1 MKKVK
6 LRLLLL
12 LCLTSSL
19 ALSQV
24 TTTLIPTEKGKTI
37 RKKEM
42 LNPLLFRWTPV
53 AARANEAVTY
63 RLKVWQLKE
72 GQTNAQVM
80 QTKPLLTK
88 DVQNVAEATVTN
100 LVTNPCKPP
109 YTCTFIWQVEALD
122 KNARTI
128 LGGSSGS
135 NQTFSFLLLDDNINI
150 KIDSVSTS
158 CCKDS
163 VQKVSI
169 WVKNLHISNSVRIT
183 AIQYRVNNTG
193 SLTALA
199 TAPPLPL
206 PILIIVPGGV
216 QVFTANIPCVDSM
229 RTIKY
234 IVYAELPSDPDNTN
248 NETATDTLHCCSAC
262 DSLNIPRPAI
272 INFNADNTLSF
283 NQAPITTTPLKP
295 VKSIQAELVYFEMT
309 PENDL
314 CLPCDKDAATYGH
327 FTNGTNSIKRDGA
340 AQSLSINIT
349 TPQLTPCCSAV
360 FRWCIR
366 YKIILEDCSSCTK
379 VVCYEKRK
387 LGCQPQPILNNNQK

>member
-19 ALSQV
+19 AVSQV
-24 TTTLIPTEKGKTI
+24 TTTLIPSEKGKTI

-42 LNPLLFRWTPV
+42 LKPLLFRWTPV
-53 AARANEAVTY
+53 VAKPNEAVTY
-63 RLKVWQLKE
+63 RLKVWQLKQ

-80 QTKPLLTK
+80 QTTPLLTK
-88 DVQNVAEATVTN
+88 DVQNVAETTVPN

-109 YTCTFIWQVEALD
+109 YLCEFIWQVEALD
-122 KNARTI
+122 KNARSI
-128 LGGSSGS
+128 LGGSSGT
-135 NQTFSFLLLDDNINI
+135 NQIFSFILLDDNINT
-150 KIDSVSTS
+150 KIDSVSTN

-163 VQKVSI
+163 VQTVSI
-169 WVKNLHISNSVRIT
+169 WVKNMHLTNSARIT
-183 AIQYRVNNTG
+183 SIKYRVNNSTVL
-193 SLTALA
+193 LTLA
-199 TAPPLPL
+199 TTPVLPSVVLAPTA
-206 PILIIVPGGV
+206 V
-216 QVFTANIPCVDSM
+216 QKFTASIPCIDTM

-234 IVYAELPSDPDNTN
+234 IVYAELPTDPDNTN

-262 DSLNIPRPAI
+262 DSLNIPRPTV
-272 INFNADNTLSF
+272 INYNADNTISF

-387 LGCQPQPILNNNQK
+387 VGCPPQPILNNNQK

>member
-1 MKKVK
+1 MKKIN
-6 LRLLLL
+6 LLLFVFS
-12 LCLTSSL
+12 CLISTL
-19 ALSQV
+19 AFSQE
-24 TTTLIPTEKGKTI
+24 TTLIPSEKGKTI

-42 LNPLLFRWTPV
+42 TKPLLFRWTPV
-53 AARANEAVTY
+53 AAKANESVSY
-63 RLKVWQLKE
+63 RLKVWQLQQ
-72 GQTNAQVM
+72 GQTDAQAM
-80 QTKPLLTK
+80 LSKPLLTK
-88 DVQNVAEATVTN
+88 EVQNVAEARVTN
-100 LVTNPCKPP
+100 WTANPCKPP

-135 NQTFSFLLLDDNINI
+135 NQIFSFLLLDDNINT
-150 KIDSVSTS
+150 KIDSISTN

-163 VQKVSI
+163 VQTISI
-169 WVKNLHISNSVRIT
+169 WVKNMHLSNSARIT
-183 AIQYRVNNTG
+183 SIKYRVNNG
-193 SLTALA
+193 ALLS
-199 TAPPLPL
+199 TLSTTPVLPSVILAPNA
-206 PILIIVPGGV
+206 I
-216 QVFTANIPCVDSM
+216 QKFTTSIPCIDSM
-229 RTIKY
+229 KTIKY
-234 IVYAELPSDPDNTN
+234 IVYAELPSDPDNIN

-262 DSLNIPRPAI
+262 DSLNIPKPAV

-295 VKSIQAELVYFEMT
+295 IKSIQAELVYFEMI

-349 TPQLTPCCSAV
+349 TPQLTPCCSAL

-387 LGCQPQPILNNNQK
+387 VGCQPQPIINNNQK